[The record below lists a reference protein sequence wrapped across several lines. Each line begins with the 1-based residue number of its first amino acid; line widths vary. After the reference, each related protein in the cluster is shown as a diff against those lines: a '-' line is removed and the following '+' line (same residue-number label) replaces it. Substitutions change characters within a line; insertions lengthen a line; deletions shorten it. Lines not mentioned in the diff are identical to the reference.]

1 MPKNGSCTDVTCNN
15 EIKELY
21 ECHCCLRLVC
31 LCHLNKHVEIEKK
44 SKQRSDS
51 LRNELNTIVNT
62 LKEILE
68 EKQLTIEREQH
79 LIEQAKQFL
88 GEPNISIDE
97 LQSILEKIHQTIILN
112 RSEITVKV
120 EPSLSETEYCSHV
133 CKYNKENINPN
144 DVTEESRILK
154 DRVLYLEDISHDFI
168 DLVSNDETTKSIQ
181 HKLNRV
187 YIQRLQQAI
196 AANKDPRKTK
206 LFHRNENV
214 IDCFNNVPCPFF
226 SEQMNSSNYTRQN
239 EAIMLC
245 QLRLV
250 PIPVFKRHL
259 QLSHNI
265 SDSLAQKLYDDF
277 RGSRKK

>member
-112 RSEITVKV
+112 RSGK
-120 EPSLSETEYCSHV
+120 
-133 CKYNKENINPN
+133 N
-144 DVTEESRILK
+144 
-154 DRVLYLEDISHDFI
+154 
-168 DLVSNDETTKSIQ
+168 
-181 HKLNRV
+181 
-187 YIQRLQQAI
+187 
-196 AANKDPRKTK
+196 
-206 LFHRNENV
+206 
-214 IDCFNNVPCPFF
+214 
-226 SEQMNSSNYTRQN
+226 
-239 EAIMLC
+239 
-245 QLRLV
+245 
-250 PIPVFKRHL
+250 
-259 QLSHNI
+259 
-265 SDSLAQKLYDDF
+265 
-277 RGSRKK
+277 